1 MNKKEIITGLKEI
14 LSLMNQDLYSLT
26 GELEIDMIEA
36 GDLKLDETQRN
47 EAIQIAINIIEW
59 KLKIHSTV
67 FQEYFC
73 FLRKKTNYC
82 YNYSTTGVI

>member
-47 EAIQIAINIIEW
+47 EAIQIAINILEW
-59 KLKIHSTV
+59 KLK
-67 FQEYFC
+67 E
-73 FLRKKTNYC
+73 LK
-82 YNYSTTGVI
+82 

>member
-47 EAIQIAINIIEW
+47 EAIQIAINILEW
-59 KLKIHSTV
+59 KLKEV
-67 FQEYFC
+67 
-73 FLRKKTNYC
+73 K
-82 YNYSTTGVI
+82 